1 MRFVSSVVLLPLL
14 CALPSFAL
22 QSSTSSQ
29 PAAAASE
36 SLPSAILQPSID
48 TLTQTI
54 GAIKLDKWK
63 GGSIRSEAAP
73 NLESIQKDL
82 QGALPSLLKDA
93 DAAPNSMSALLPV
106 LRNVDALYDV
116 VLRVMDGARVVAPA
130 EQGNGLQDALTS
142 LDKGRRAIQDRL
154 MTLAA
159 GQEKQVNDLR
169 LAIKNQPPPPVCP
182 VVPPPDTTKPAAKK
196 KVVKK
201 KPVTPAAQP
210 AATQPNGASKP
221 NP

>member
-1 MRFVSSVVLLPLL
+1 MRFVRFVFLLPLL
-14 CALPSFAL
+14 CALTSAVAWQAPAT
-22 QSSTSSQ
+22 QAAPAESS
-29 PAAAASE
+29 
-36 SLPSAILQPSID
+36 SLPSAMLQPSID
-48 TLTQTI
+48 ALTQ
-54 GAIKLDKWK
+54 AISTVKLDKWK
-63 GGSIRSEAAP
+63 GGSIRGEAAP

-82 QGALPSLLKDA
+82 QNVLPSMLKDA

-116 VLRVMDGARVVAPA
+116 VLRVTDGARVAASA
-130 EQGNGLQDALTS
+130 EQAGALQDALTS
-142 LDKGRRAIQDRL
+142 LDKGRRTLQDRL

-159 GQEKQVNDLR
+159 GQEKQVSDLQ

-201 KPVTPAAQP
+201 KPATPTAQP
-210 AATQPNGASKP
+210 ATPQPNGTAEP